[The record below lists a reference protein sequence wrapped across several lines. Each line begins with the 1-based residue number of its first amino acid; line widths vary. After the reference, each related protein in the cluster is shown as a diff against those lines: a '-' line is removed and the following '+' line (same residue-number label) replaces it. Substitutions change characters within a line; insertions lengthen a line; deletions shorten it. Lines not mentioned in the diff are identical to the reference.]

1 MKSLHNNKESIQQ
14 EDLTYVN
21 IYAYN
26 IGAPTYIKQILTY
39 LPEGRNQQQYNN
51 SRGLKI
57 FHFHQWVDQPDR
69 KSIKTHWT

>member
-39 LPEGRNQQQYNN
+39 LKAEINSNTIIVGDLNTPFSRCIYNPVI
-51 SRGLKI
+51 LI
-57 FHFHQWVDQPDR
+57 R
-69 KSIKTHWT
+69 KH

>member
-51 SRGLKI
+51 SRGLKYSFFKMYI
-57 FHFHQWVDQPDR
+57 
-69 KSIKTHWT
+69 